1 MRIEGHGSDQ
11 GQMSCAAATNSLR
24 AVVVNA
30 ESRLLWP
37 IGMRIAQQL
46 QSANSSHAA
55 VVGEFA
61 DVAQ

>member
-1 MRIEGHGSDQ
+1 
-11 GQMSCAAATNSLR
+11 MSCAAATNSLR
-24 AVVVNA
+24 AVVANA
-30 ESRLLWP
+30 EARLLWP

-46 QSANSSHAA
+46 QSANSYHAA

>member
-1 MRIEGHGSDQ
+1 
-11 GQMSCAAATNSLR
+11 MSCAAATNSLR

-46 QSANSSHAA
+46 QSANSYQAA
-55 VVGEFA
+55 VVAEFA